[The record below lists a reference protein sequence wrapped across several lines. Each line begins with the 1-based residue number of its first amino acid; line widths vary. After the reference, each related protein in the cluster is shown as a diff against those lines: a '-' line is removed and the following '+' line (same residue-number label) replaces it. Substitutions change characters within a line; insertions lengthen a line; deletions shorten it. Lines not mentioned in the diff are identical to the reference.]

1 MKLWP
6 KMERAPCPCL
16 RYCIVTFATS
26 PTTIAPCF
34 MGGIWVEIKRRGLRS
49 SIDCQPRLLPT
60 LFCFSYTLHVCQ
72 LPTHFLH
79 WSNFLADPL
88 ALFCLLAL
96 SISFSQSFL
105 CSLLFDIFI
114 CKCVCVF
121 PQMKWRINVD
131 IWFGGRNLFPFRYLL
146 HFQLVHLHSI

>member
-1 MKLWP
+1 
-6 KMERAPCPCL
+6 MERAPCPCL

-60 LFCFSYTLHVCQ
+60 LFCFSHTLHVCQ

-96 SISFSQSFL
+96 SVSFSQSFL